1 MSKFNLNKSSAVAK
15 VNGRFFGKKR
25 TAAFITTILI
35 AATAMLLCTACSGG
49 TKARLITDGAS
60 LILSPDNLTINVTA
74 ITENGFAVTVEGCT
88 EKTLASGTETTLHAQ
103 GTAVILKGKI
113 TALYCQDNQLTAL
126 NVQGLNALQGL
137 DCNDN
142 QLTELNTQGLSAL
155 QWLFCQGNQ
164 LTELNAQGCPA
175 LQWLWCY
182 DNRLTTLNV
191 QNLSALQEL
200 FCQGNQLTELD
211 VQGCTAL
218 HELNCNNNQLTTLNV
233 QECSTLR
240 RLSCGNNKLTA
251 LNVQGLNALQVL
263 SCGNNR
269 LTFLNVQGCTALHEL
284 ECEHNQLTSLNVQGC
299 TALRSLDCSN
309 NQLSAQALTSLLTGL
324 PAQSPSDNAKCIL
337 YTESSGEG
345 TLMDFTASAELY
357 AVFQNAKTKNWR
369 LYCITGNSD
378 GNDVEL

>member
-1 MSKFNLNKSSAVAK
+1 MTKFNLNKSSVVAK

-142 QLTELNTQGLSAL
+142 QLTELN
-155 QWLFCQGNQ
+155 
-164 LTELNAQGCPA
+164 AQGCPA

-251 LNVQGLNALQVL
+251 LNVQG
-263 SCGNNR
+263 
-269 LTFLNVQGCTALHEL
+269 
-284 ECEHNQLTSLNVQGC
+284 C

-309 NQLSAQALTSLLTGL
+309 NQLNTQAFTSLLTGL

-357 AVFQNAKTKNWR
+357 TVFQNAKTKNWR
-369 LYCITGNSD
+369 LYTVSPA

>member
-1 MSKFNLNKSSAVAK
+1 MTKFNLNKSSVVAK

-88 EKTLASGTETTLHAQ
+88 EKTLASGTEKTLHAQ

-137 DCNDN
+137 DCND
-142 QLTELNTQGLSAL
+142 
-155 QWLFCQGNQ
+155 NQ

-251 LNVQGLNALQVL
+251 LNVQG
-263 SCGNNR
+263 
-269 LTFLNVQGCTALHEL
+269 
-284 ECEHNQLTSLNVQGC
+284 C

-309 NQLSAQALTSLLTGL
+309 NQLNTQAFTSLLTGL

-357 AVFQNAKTKNWR
+357 TVFQNAKTKNWR
-369 LYCITGNSD
+369 LYTVSPA

>member
-74 ITENGFAVTVEGCT
+74 ITADDSAVTLEGCT
-88 EKTLASGTETTLHAQ
+88 EKILASGTETTLHAQ
-103 GTAVILKGKI
+103 GSAVILKGKI
-113 TALYCQDNQLTAL
+113 TELYCWNNQLTAL
-126 NVQGLNALQGL
+126 NVQGLVALQGL
-137 DCNDN
+137 NCNDN
-142 QLTELNTQGLSAL
+142 QLTSLNTQGLS
-155 QWLFCQGNQ
+155 
-164 LTELNAQGCPA
+164 A

-182 DNRLTTLNV
+182 DNRLTALNV
-191 QNLSALQEL
+191 QGLTSLQRL
-200 FCQGNQLTELD
+200 LCQNNQLTALD
-211 VQGCTAL
+211 VQGLTSLQGFHCQD
-218 HELNCNNNQLTTLNV
+218 NQ
-233 QECSTLR
+233 
-240 RLSCGNNKLTA
+240 LTA

-309 NQLSAQALTSLLTGL
+309 NQLNAQALTSLLTGL
-324 PAQSPSDNAKCIL
+324 PARSLGDDARCIL
-337 YTESSGEG
+337 YTKSFEEG
-345 TLMDFTASAELY
+345 TLMEVTVPAELY
-357 AVFQNAKTKNWR
+357 TAFQNTKTKNWR
-369 LYCITGNSD
+369 LYTVSPD
-378 GNDVEL
+378 GNDVELD

>member
-1 MSKFNLNKSSAVAK
+1 MTKFNLNKSSVVAK
-15 VNGRFFGKKR
+15 VNSRLFGKKR
-25 TAAFITTILI
+25 TATFITTVLI

-142 QLTELNTQGLSAL
+142 QLTELN
-155 QWLFCQGNQ
+155 
-164 LTELNAQGCPA
+164 AQGCPA

-251 LNVQGLNALQVL
+251 LNVQG
-263 SCGNNR
+263 
-269 LTFLNVQGCTALHEL
+269 
-284 ECEHNQLTSLNVQGC
+284 C

-309 NQLSAQALTSLLTGL
+309 NQLNTQAFTSLLTGL

-357 AVFQNAKTKNWR
+357 TVFQHAKTKNWR
-369 LYCITGNSD
+369 LYTVSPA

>member
-1 MSKFNLNKSSAVAK
+1 MSKFNLNKSLAVAK

-25 TAAFITTILI
+25 TATFITTVLI
-35 AATAMLLCTACSGG
+35 AATAALLCTACSGG

-74 ITENGFAVTVEGCT
+74 ITADGFAVTVEGCT
-88 EKTLASGTETTLHAQ
+88 EKILASGTETTLHAQ
-103 GTAVILKGKI
+103 GSAVILKGKI
-113 TALYCQDNQLTAL
+113 TELYCWNNQLTAL
-126 NVQGLNALQGL
+126 NVQGLVALQGL
-137 DCNDN
+137 NCNDN
-142 QLTELNTQGLSAL
+142 QLTSLNTQGLSAL

-182 DNRLTTLNV
+182 DNRLTALNV
-191 QNLSALQEL
+191 QGLTSLQRL
-200 FCQGNQLTELD
+200 LCQNNQLTALD
-211 VQGCTAL
+211 VQGLTSLQGFHCQD
-218 HELNCNNNQLTTLNV
+218 NQ
-233 QECSTLR
+233 
-240 RLSCGNNKLTA
+240 LTA

-324 PAQSPSDNAKCIL
+324 PAQSLGDDARCIL
-337 YTESSGEG
+337 YTKSFEEG
-345 TLMDFTASAELY
+345 TLMEVTVPAELY
-357 AVFQNAKTKNWR
+357 TAFQNAKTKNWR

-378 GNDVEL
+378 GNDVELD

>member
-1 MSKFNLNKSSAVAK
+1 MTKFNLNKSSVVAK

-60 LILSPDNLTINVTA
+60 LILSPDNLTINVTV

-137 DCNDN
+137 DCND
-142 QLTELNTQGLSAL
+142 
-155 QWLFCQGNQ
+155 NQ

-251 LNVQGLNALQVL
+251 LNVQG
-263 SCGNNR
+263 
-269 LTFLNVQGCTALHEL
+269 
-284 ECEHNQLTSLNVQGC
+284 C

-309 NQLSAQALTSLLTGL
+309 NQLNTQAFTSLLTGL

-357 AVFQNAKTKNWR
+357 TVFQNAKTKNWR
-369 LYCITGNSD
+369 LYTVSPA

>member
-1 MSKFNLNKSSAVAK
+1 MTKFNLNKSSVVAK

-74 ITENGFAVTVEGCT
+74 ITENGFAVTVKGCT

-251 LNVQGLNALQVL
+251 LNVQGLSALQ
-263 SCGNNR
+263 
-269 LTFLNVQGCTALHEL
+269 EL
-284 ECEHNQLTSLNVQGC
+284 FCQDNQLNT
-299 TALRSLDCSN
+299 
-309 NQLSAQALTSLLTGL
+309 QAFTSLLTGL

-357 AVFQNAKTKNWR
+357 TVFQNAKTKNWR
-369 LYCITGNSD
+369 LYTVSPD